1 MLQHKGL
8 IGCDPGPAAQRG
20 NNGLM
25 AANGRFF
32 NQLTCENI
40 GLYATAAEKLT
51 KLQLS
56 FVMPYLLQGY
66 RNAGFF
72 LLMS

>member
-1 MLQHKGL
+1 
-8 IGCDPGPAAQRG
+8 
-20 NNGLM
+20 M
-25 AANGRFF
+25 AANGNFF
-32 NQLTCENI
+32 SQLTCENI